1 MSADELSGKPDQF
14 LGGNLVLDLHPF
26 LKGELILLVTSF
38 EGKRDKLQLDELPG
52 LSKDFT

>member
-26 LKGELILLVTSF
+26 LRGVLILLVTSC